1 MAELDQNI
9 DFEIIWKKIHDQTT
23 EEEEILLKSWLSSHS
38 SHRKYYEDAI
48 NYYSNGTQFAN
59 SPAELKKAL
68 KKIHRK
74 TGIHSPYINTQIIT
88 ITSIAASILILIYF
102 QFLRT
107 SNNPEQQKTEQVA
120 QSIVPGSNK
129 AVLVLADG
137 TEHDLSSGN
146 NSVITEEG
154 SEIKNSGNKLEYTS
168 KSAQTT
174 ETKYNT
180 LKIPRGGEYF
190 LVLADGTKVWLN
202 SETTLRFPV
211 QFASDIRRVELT
223 GEAYFEVSRNENV
236 PFIVSSGNQQV
247 KVLGTQFNISSYP
260 DNQSILTTLVEGS
273 VEVSLE
279 GNPAEKTMLKPSEQ
293 SYLSMNESQILKR
306 NVDVAQY
313 VAWKDGRFVFQDQML
328 EDIMKTLSKWYD
340 VQVVF
345 TNEDD
350 KKLRFTGNLERYTDF
365 NNILGKIER
374 TNEVEFEITDK
385 LITIK

>member
-1 MAELDQNI
+1 MAKLDQNI
-9 DFEIIWKKIHDQTT
+9 DFEIIWRKIHDQTT
-23 EEEEILLKSWLSSHS
+23 EEEEILLKSWLSRHS

-48 NYYSNGTQFAN
+48 RYYSNGTQFAN

-68 KKIHRK
+68 KTIHRK
-74 TGIHSPYINTQIIT
+74 TGIHSPYLNYQIIA

-107 SNNPEQQKTEQVA
+107 GNNPEPPKIEQLA

-146 NSVITEEG
+146 NSVINEEG

-168 KSAQTT
+168 KSTPAA

-211 QFASDIRRVELT
+211 QFASDVRRVELT
-223 GEAYFEVSRNENV
+223 GEAYFEVSRNENI
-236 PFIVSSGNQQV
+236 PFIVSSGDQQV

-279 GNPAEKTMLKPSEQ
+279 GNPAEKTMLEPSEQ
-293 SYLSMNESQILKR
+293 SYFSRNESQILKR

-328 EDIMKTLSKWYD
+328 GDIMKTLSKWYD

-345 TNEDD
+345 ANEND
-350 KKLRFTGNLERYTDF
+350 KNLRFTGNLERYTDF
-365 NNILGKIER
+365 NNILRKIER
-374 TNEVEFEITDK
+374 TNEVKFEITDK

>member
-23 EEEEILLKSWLSSHS
+23 AEEEILLNRWLSSNS
-38 SHRKYYEDAI
+38 SHRKYYDDAI
-48 NYYSNGTQFAN
+48 RYYSNGTQFAN

-74 TGIHSPYINTQIIT
+74 TGIHNPYLNSQFIA
-88 ITSIAASILILIYF
+88 ITSIAASILFLIYF

-107 SNNPEQQKTEQVA
+107 GNNPEPQKTEQLA

-211 QFASDIRRVELT
+211 QFENDVRRVELT

-293 SYLSMNESQILKR
+293 SYLSRNESQILKR
-306 NVDVAQY
+306 NVDVSQY
-313 VAWKDGRFVFQDQML
+313 IAWKDGRFVFQDQML

-345 TNEDD
+345 ANEDD